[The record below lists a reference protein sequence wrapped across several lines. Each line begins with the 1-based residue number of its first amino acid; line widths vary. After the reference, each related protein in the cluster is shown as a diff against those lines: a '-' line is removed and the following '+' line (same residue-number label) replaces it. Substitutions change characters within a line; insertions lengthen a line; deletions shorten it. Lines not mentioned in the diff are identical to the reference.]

1 MKIIAYILLLL
12 TFNNFG
18 QSNSSVDIDF
28 QKQSLDNEFKK
39 ATLFQLTDTIVADFN
54 GDGNLDQA
62 TFRKKNKTSGIII
75 KHGKTNEEVK
85 IGFGEPF
92 DYLTEFNWVDFWGL
106 VNDSETYEIVFENNE
121 IVGDRTV
128 TLENPS
134 IVLRK
139 EEVGGG
145 VITFKDG
152 KYQWI
157 HQSD

>member
-1 MKIIAYILLLL
+1 MKIIIYILLLL
-12 TFNNFG
+12 TFNSLG

-28 QKQSLDNEFKK
+28 QKKSLESEFEK
-39 ATLFQLTDTIVADFN
+39 ATFFQLTDTIVADFN
-54 GDGNLDQA
+54 GDGNLDHA
-62 TFRKKNKTSGIII
+62 LFEKVNGTSGIII

-106 VNDSETYEIVFENNE
+106 VNDSETYEIVFEDNE
-121 IVGDRTV
+121 IVGDKTV

-134 IVLRK
+134 IVLIK

-152 KYQWI
+152 KYTWI